1 MIAAHGILFFKA
13 ADSAPFPCDSW
24 IRPIRFTAATVR
36 KRSGRPGENVTKAA
50 ATQGQTPPQTGTPSG
65 KRPYERPR
73 ILHREPLE
81 VMAAVC
87 APHPPAKGNPGVCP
101 QGPISS

>member
-1 MIAAHGILFFKA
+1 
-13 ADSAPFPCDSW
+13 
-24 IRPIRFTAATVR
+24 
-36 KRSGRPGENVTKAA
+36 VTKTVEPHAGA
-50 ATQGQTPPQTGTPSG
+50 PL
-65 KRPYERPR
+65 KRAYERPQ

-81 VMAAVC
+81 VMASVC

>member
-1 MIAAHGILFFKA
+1 
-13 ADSAPFPCDSW
+13 
-24 IRPIRFTAATVR
+24 
-36 KRSGRPGENVTKAA
+36 VTKTA
-50 ATQGQTPPQTGTPSG
+50 PQDGAQPE

-87 APHPPAKGNPGVCP
+87 APHPPAKQNPGLCP

>member
-1 MIAAHGILFFKA
+1 
-13 ADSAPFPCDSW
+13 
-24 IRPIRFTAATVR
+24 
-36 KRSGRPGENVTKAA
+36 VTK
-50 ATQGQTPPQTGTPSG
+50 TVPPQDGAPIA

-101 QGPISS
+101 SGPISS

>member
-1 MIAAHGILFFKA
+1 
-13 ADSAPFPCDSW
+13 
-24 IRPIRFTAATVR
+24 
-36 KRSGRPGENVTKAA
+36 VTKG
-50 ATQGQTPPQTGTPSG
+50 ATSQGQIPPQIGAHG